1 MPVQGSVETE
11 EKKQAAESEKKA
23 ADKTEVKSEKKTA
36 DKAEA
41 KSEKKASDKAESKSE
56 KKTAAEAETKEKDDS
71 MNINLDKESGL
82 VETVLFLESEPL
94 TPDQIASITQL
105 AKDVV
110 DQCVELLKEK
120 YTAENSGVELSF
132 ITGGWVLTP
141 KKEFWDV
148 LKERYGDKSAGRLS
162 KSALETLSIIAYKQ
176 PITRAEIE
184 AIRGVP
190 PDNMI
195 RLLEDRQLVKE
206 VGKKD
211 APGRPSEFGT
221 TKEFLKFFH
230 LNSIAELP
238 KLDEKESERFELAR

>member
-1 MPVQGSVETE
+1 MPVQGSVKE
-11 EKKQAAESEKKA
+11 EKKINES
-23 ADKTEVKSEKKTA
+23 S
-36 DKAEA
+36 
-41 KSEKKASDKAESKSE
+41 
-56 KKTAAEAETKEKDDS
+56 ETKEISDS
-71 MNINLDKESGL
+71 MDVNLEKETGL
-82 VETVLFLESEPL
+82 VEAVLFLESDPL
-94 TPDQIASITQL
+94 TSDQIATISQL
-105 AKDVV
+105 SKDVV
-110 DQCVELLKEK
+110 DECLDLLKEK
-120 YTAENSGVELSF
+120 YTDENSGVELSI

-148 LKERYGDKSAGRLS
+148 LKERYGDKNAGRLS

-184 AIRGVP
+184 SIRGVP

-195 RLLEDRQLVKE
+195 RLLVDRQLVKE

-221 TKEFLKFFH
+221 TKEFLKFFR
-230 LNSIAELP
+230 LNSISDLP